1 MKTIT
6 ILALHLSYGG
16 VEKYI
21 SSLCKMLHNDYKIRI
36 ISTYNND
43 NKTAFEFDKNVEIK
57 EFTTGKIKPWASKK
71 SIEPSD
77 EEKLKIAESVLNDI
91 LKNIRVIKIAV
102 IKNTFIFLV

>member
-43 NKTAFEFDKNVEIK
+43 NKTAFLLAK
-57 EFTTGKIKPWASKK
+57 
-71 SIEPSD
+71 
-77 EEKLKIAESVLNDI
+77 
-91 LKNIRVIKIAV
+91 
-102 IKNTFIFLV
+102 TFSF